1 MNSAEESL
9 NHLTSITDYSY
20 FQTYGSFI
28 AQSLSEW
35 TKQVVELVQSNT
47 FNPRPIRRELKSIL
61 HLFTDKNFKVS
72 LTYICCVSNCTN
84 RAPSPCRWQ
93 HRSRI

>member
-84 RAPSPCRWQ
+84 GAPLPCRWQ
-93 HRSRI
+93 HWSRI